1 MNKHK
6 PYKGEREFKNCI
18 IGQSIIHDGVLY
30 TTFYTP
36 KSENWWSSDYYCFVL
51 MARINMRDSDVKNMV
66 NNGTAENM
74 VGNMLDIHI
83 DNVINRSSIGT
94 TYERIHIAPSKDTSD
109 GAILPCR
116 KGCIIFDAFSVD
128 IKSLSGKFGIFE
140 TESEDLTLSNPVRD
154 ITLTCVKLAATCNA
168 PRLSEPI
175 ANCKL
180 KVIDG
185 TSQFLAI
192 TGLMK
197 EPVEKPVTQLTSDM
211 PKNEH
216 YVQITAN
223 NSVNDISS
231 IIKELHVSYG
241 LYGTKYDNVQMTLH
255 ITNPHTMD
263 HKSVSFTVNK
273 RDILIV
279 DKHELSFDETVCK
292 LITLLNIN
300 TLNRNV
306 IDKLEINK
314 VGAFTIT
321 FENGEYIDI
330 NGAKE
335 CRLVDGWNNY

>member
-1 MNKHK
+1 MSKHK
-6 PYKGEREFKNCI
+6 PYKGERMFLKCI
-18 IGQSIIHDGVLY
+18 IGQSVVRDGILY
-30 TTFYTP
+30 TSFYKPT
-36 KSENWWSSDYYCFVL
+36 SINWWSTDYECFML
-51 MARINMRDSDVKNMV
+51 RARVNMRTSAIKNLV
-66 NNGTAENM
+66 DGPAVDAVGT
-74 VGNMLDIHI
+74 MLDISI
-83 DNVINRSSIGT
+83 DNVINRTSIGT
-94 TYERIHIAPSKDTSD
+94 TYERVSISPAEDAFD
-109 GAILPCR
+109 GTLPCR
-116 KGCIIFDAFSVD
+116 KGCMIYDAFSVD
-128 IKSLSGKFGIFE
+128 VEKCAGTYGIFE
-140 TESEDLTLSNPVRD
+140 TEPERD
-154 ITLTCVKLAATCNA
+154 IMMMSTDLASSRQAT
-168 PRLSEPI
+168 RLSKPV

-180 KVIDG
+180 KVTDG
-185 TSQFLAI
+185 TSQYLAI
-192 TGLMK
+192 VDLMK
-197 EPVEKPVTQLTSDM
+197 EPVTHLTSDM

-216 YVQITAN
+216 YVQITDN
-223 NSVNDISS
+223 NSVHDISS

-241 LYGTKYDNVQMTLH
+241 LCGTKYDNVQMTLH